1 MSLCLRSVVLVI
13 PCFSSRLCDF
23 VFNFFLVGRAMAKPD
38 ESPLL
43 SDRDGAVLT
52 LTLNRPAKRNSLHPD
67 LVEQLTSALQAAEA
81 DTTMSVVII
90 TGAGSTFCAGLD
102 LELLVKWSLEEKL
115 AYLETV
121 LNVYRR
127 IWALPQ
133 PVIAAVNGAAIAGG
147 FDLAA
152 FCDIRLAA
160 SEAVLGQ
167 AEINIGLT
175 QIIHPLYKTI
185 GLARAKEM
193 AMTGQNISA
202 DEAYRLGLVNHVYAQ
217 EELMARTM
225 ELASVLA
232 SKPREALFATK
243 RLTRELIDLDTDAA
257 LDEIEKTFQ
266 ACFESDE
273 HRRRTLQVFENVK
286 GRKKSQV

>member
-1 MSLCLRSVVLVI
+1 MSANPEPLVL
-13 PCFSSRLCDF
+13 SRYE
-23 VFNFFLVGRAMAKPD
+23 G
-38 ESPLL
+38 S
-43 SDRDGAVLT
+43 VLT
-52 LTLNRPAKRNSLHPD
+52 LTLNRPQRSNSLHPD
-67 LVEQLTSALQAAEA
+67 LVEQLSTLLSQVEA
-81 DTTMSVVII
+81 DADRNVVVI

-102 LELLVKWSLEEKL
+102 LDLLLIWSTDQKL
-115 AYLETV
+115 AYLSTV
-121 LNVYRR
+121 VKVFRR

-160 SEAVLGQ
+160 REAIFGQ

-175 QIIHPLYKTI
+175 QIIHPLYKSI

-202 DEAYRLGLVNHVYAQ
+202 DEAYRIGLVNHVYAQ

-257 LDEIEKTFQ
+257 LNEIEKTFQ

-273 HRRRTLQVFENVK
+273 HRRRTLEVFENVK
-286 GRKKSQV
+286 RRKKSQV

>member
-1 MSLCLRSVVLVI
+1 MNGTSEPLVQ
-13 PCFSSRLCDF
+13 SRY
-23 VFNFFLVGRAMAKPD
+23 
-38 ESPLL
+38 
-43 SDRDGAVLT
+43 DGSVLT
-52 LTLNRPAKRNSLHPD
+52 LTLNRPERSNSLHPD
-67 LVEQLTSALQAAEA
+67 LVSQLSKLLLEVEAEP
-81 DTTMSVVII
+81 DRLVVVI

-102 LELLVKWSLEEKL
+102 LELLLNWTTDQKL
-115 AYLETV
+115 AHLE
-121 LNVYRR
+121 NVIKVFRR

-160 SEAVLGQ
+160 REAIFGQ

-175 QIIHPLYKTI
+175 QVIHPLYKSI

-202 DEAYRLGLVNHVYAQ
+202 DEAYRIGLVNHVYSRD
-217 EELMARTM
+217 ELMARTM
-225 ELASVLA
+225 DLASMLG
-232 SKPREALFATK
+232 SKPRHALFATK

-257 LDEIEKTFQ
+257 LDEIQKSFR
-266 ACFESDE
+266 ACLESE
-273 HRRRTLQVFENVK
+273 QHRQRTLEVYENVK
-286 GRKKSQV
+286 RRKKKE

>member
-1 MSLCLRSVVLVI
+1 MSGNPEPLVL
-13 PCFSSRLCDF
+13 SRH
-23 VFNFFLVGRAMAKPD
+23 
-38 ESPLL
+38 E
-43 SDRDGAVLT
+43 GAVLT
-52 LTLNRPAKRNSLHPD
+52 LTLNRPKRSNSLHPD
-67 LVEQLTSALQAAEA
+67 LVEQLSALLLQVEA
-81 DTTMSVVII
+81 DADRNVVVI

-102 LELLVKWSLEEKL
+102 LELLLGWSTDQKL
-115 AYLETV
+115 AYLDTV
-121 LNVYRR
+121 VKVFRR

-160 SEAVLGQ
+160 REAIFGQ

-175 QIIHPLYKTI
+175 QIIHPLYKSI

-193 AMTGQNISA
+193 AMTGRNISA
-202 DEAYRLGLVNHVYAQ
+202 DEAYRIGLVNHVYPRD
-217 EELMARTM
+217 ELMARTM
-225 ELASVLA
+225 ELAAVLA

-257 LDEIEKTFQ
+257 LDEIEKTFR

-273 HRRRTLQVFENVK
+273 HRRRTLEVFESIK
-286 GRKKSQV
+286 RRKKGQG